1 MLLFLAMLPWCDWC
15 LRSLH
20 LRGFPQVSVMDEFLE
35 VLAVDGICPFG
46 APNLCVPLGLLKP
59 SGWQWSCSCVDNP
72 QSCPPYIW
80 TPSCLRNAVAAPSL
94 RGFPISPCCWAFRFG
109 GQSVAEEEWSWASFP
124 CRRGAQLSCR
134 APLPPLYHQPS
145 WSHHSSA
152 VCLCQGEIYAPCT
165 LLRTTLKLNSSEGNQ
180 LCFIPAVVME
190 WRCVVWRFHK
200 YLCLKLLPSCALC
213 FSPLK

>member
-1 MLLFLAMLPWCDWC
+1 MVWLMPPIPPPQGISSGISDGWILESLGCRWNLSIWRPKS
-15 LRSLH
+15 LRS
-20 LRGFPQVSVMDEFLE
+20 S
-35 VLAVDGICPFG
+35 C
-46 APNLCVPLGLLKP
+46 LLKP
-59 SGWQWSCSCVDNP
+59 SGWRWSCSCVDNP

-80 TPSCLRNAVAAPSL
+80 MPSCLRNAVAAPSL

-109 GQSVAEEEWSWASFP
+109 GQSVAEEEGSWASFP

-145 WSHHSSA
+145 WSHHISA

-190 WRCVVWRFHK
+190 WWCVVWRFHK
-200 YLCLKLLPSCALC
+200 YLFLKLLPSCALC